1 VIEFRKTYTNTVT
14 VTLTENATI
23 SNPIYL
29 FLFKNQQSGVNYYFI
44 ATDTS
49 AFKQRYNQFQVI
61 EKANANTLNGE
72 VSLDNEG
79 FYDYTIYQTSIV
91 NPTEF
96 RTRVLSDNGTF
107 EAYTCYEQTILD
119 LYGITTASDA
129 VQYIT
134 KTLEVGLVWV
144 VPDELQTTDYNP
156 LSTTTII
163 YNPE

>member
-61 EKANANTLNGE
+61 EKTNANTLNGE

-79 FYDYTIYQTSIV
+79 FYDYTIYQTSLA
-91 NPTEF
+91 N
-96 RTRVLSDNGTF
+96 
-107 EAYTCYEQTILD
+107 
-119 LYGITTASDA
+119 TTGLANALAA
-129 VQYIT
+129 VPFIT
-134 KTLEVGLVWV
+134 KTVEVGLVWV
-144 VPDELQTTDYNP
+144 VPEELQTTDYNP

>member
-1 VIEFRKTYTNTVT
+1 MIEFRKTYTNTVT

-79 FYDYTIYQTSIV
+79 FYDYTIYQTSLA
-91 NPTEF
+91 N
-96 RTRVLSDNGTF
+96 
-107 EAYTCYEQTILD
+107 
-119 LYGITTASDA
+119 TTGLANALAA
-129 VQYIT
+129 VPFIT
-134 KTLEVGLVWV
+134 KTVEVGLVWV

>member
-1 VIEFRKTYTNTVT
+1 MIEFRKTYTNNVT

-61 EKANANTLNGE
+61 EKTNANTLNGE

-79 FYDYTIYQTSIV
+79 FYDYTIYQTSLA
-91 NPTEF
+91 N
-96 RTRVLSDNGTF
+96 
-107 EAYTCYEQTILD
+107 
-119 LYGITTASDA
+119 TTGLANALAA
-129 VQYIT
+129 VPFIT
-134 KTLEVGLVWV
+134 KTVEVGLVWV
-144 VPDELQTTDYNP
+144 VPEELQTTDYNP